1 MTDSPS
7 QKITP
12 ESLAEWKAARRKIPT
27 LTAYDYPTARLLDEA
42 GIPFL
47 LVGDSLGMVV
57 LGFKDTTQVTM
68 DHIVHHLRAV
78 SRGVTAAMV
87 VADLPFESYE
97 TDAQAVT
104 NARRLADA
112 GADAVKLEGG
122 SDMAPRVR
130 AIRGEGIA
138 VVGHIGML
146 PQHIREEGGY
156 KIKGRLEAE
165 RTRLLNDALAIEAAG
180 ACAIVMEL
188 VVPDLSAEISR
199 RLRIPTIGI
208 GSGEEC
214 DGQILVTTDLL
225 GTFPWFKPKFVKTK
239 HNLAGQMTEIVH
251 SYMASVQ
258 GHVEEHS

>member
-1 MTDSPS
+1 MIQSAHSGHKISAATLS
-7 QKITP
+7 Q
-12 ESLAEWKAARRKIPT
+12 WKAEGRKLPT

-42 GIPFL
+42 GVPLL

-68 DHIVHHLRAV
+68 DHIEHHLRAAA
-78 SRGVTAAMV
+78 RGVTHAFL

-97 TDAQAVT
+97 TDAQAIA

-122 SDMAPRVR
+122 SDMAPRVQ
-130 AIRGEGIA
+130 AIRAQGIE

-156 KIKGRLEAE
+156 RIKGRLEAE
-165 RTRLLNDALAIEAAG
+165 RARLLGDARALEAAG
-180 ACAIVMEL
+180 ACALVMEL
-188 VVPDLSAEISR
+188 VVPDLAAEISR
-199 RLRIPTIGI
+199 AVGIPTIGI
-208 GSGEEC
+208 GSGDAC

-225 GTFPWFKPKFVKTK
+225 GTFPWFKPKFVKSN
-239 HNLAGQMTEIVH
+239 HNLAAAMSAIVQE
-251 SYMASVQ
+251 YMAGVQ
-258 GHVEEHS
+258 GKH